1 MPSEVMGRVQYD
13 CDPTLYPYLVSHFR
27 DRKAMIV
34 RRIYRRGELLL
45 ECEKEFVDLT
55 KTPDAK
61 ETDVWKCVFRKNRMR
76 MNTSLAFHAMA
87 SAFRSFGRELES
99 NVRLNAEIIPEVERM
114 CNEGKTVQEIMR
126 EKKVTSQSLM
136 RIMHYLAEQPLDN

>member
-1 MPSEVMGRVQYD
+1 
-13 CDPTLYPYLVSHFR
+13 
-27 DRKAMIV
+27 MIV
-34 RRIYRRGELLL
+34 RRVYRRGELLL

-136 RIMHYLAEQPLDN
+136 RIMHHLAEQPLDN